1 MRALRRRCRRLA
13 FAFAVGCG
21 LAAPAAAQDDPT
33 ALGGAATLRVEGVDA
48 FGFPAPGLDAAERRA
63 FAVGNSFF
71 RKNWVAA
78 PASATGRD
86 GLGPL
91 FNARSCAACHLRDG
105 RSRPPEPDEPNR
117 EGLLL
122 RIGVRAAGGPD
133 LPHPLYGTQIQDAA
147 IPGVRPEARATIES
161 RAVRGAYGDGEP
173 FELLAPTYGLAEAV
187 YGPPGENAVL
197 GPRTAPALIG
207 LGLLEAVP
215 EAALLALADPDDA
228 DGDGVSGRAHVV
240 AGEGPASRVVG
251 RFGWKATQPTVR
263 LQTAAA
269 FVHDIGITSPVFP
282 AEDLAPAQRAAF
294 GVASA
299 GETDLDAHKLDRVA
313 FYTATLAVP
322 ARRNVDDPVVRRGE
336 ERFAAFRC
344 DACHAPALTT
354 GDDAGHPSFRRQ
366 RIRPYTDLLLHDLG
380 PGLADG
386 KTDGDARPSEWRTAP
401 LWGLGLQRAV
411 SGHERL
417 LHDGRA
423 RGFAEAILWHGGE
436 AEAAKE
442 RFRTAPRPEREAL
455 LAFLRS
461 L

>member
-1 MRALRRRCRRLA
+1 VRRCGRFRRR
-13 FAFAVGCG
+13 AVAV
-21 LAAPAAAQDDPT
+21 LAAVCGFAASAAAQDDPS

-71 RKNWVAA
+71 RKNWVAS

-122 RIGVRAAGGPD
+122 RIGVRTPGGPD
-133 LPHPLYGTQIQDAA
+133 LRHPLYGVQIQDAA
-147 IPGVRPEARATIES
+147 VLGVRPEARATIDY
-161 RAVRGAYGDGEP
+161 RVVRGAYGDGEP
-173 FELLAPTYGLAEAV
+173 FELLAPIYGLAEPA
-187 YGPPGENAVL
+187 YGPVGVDAVL

-215 EAALLALADPDDA
+215 DADLLALADPDDA

-269 FVHDIGITSPVFP
+269 FVHDIGITSPAFP
-282 AEDLAPAQRAAF
+282 TEDLAPAQRAAL
-294 GVASA
+294 GPAPA

-322 ARRNVDDPVVRRGE
+322 ARRSVDDPLVRRGE
-336 ERFAAFRC
+336 GRFAAFRC
-344 DACHAPALTT
+344 DACHVPALTT
-354 GDDAGHPSFRRQ
+354 GDAAVHPSFRLQ
-366 RIRPYTDLLLHDLG
+366 RIRPYSDLLLHDLG
-380 PGLADG
+380 AGLADG
-386 KTDGDARPSEWRTAP
+386 KTDGEARPSEWRTPP
-401 LWGLGLQRAV
+401 LWGIGLQRAV

-442 RFRTAPRPEREAL
+442 RFRTAPRAEREAL